1 MAAPDGTT
9 AQIVGRPLA
18 RRLVWVNG
26 YWYLF
31 YYGTD
36 HIVYSSTADADCT
49 DSTFGAEVEDIGL
62 DGSIVYDLSVCTDG
76 TYIHLCY
83 LDGTT
88 TVKYLRGLPAG
99 GTITWDA
106 VDTAATSTNVR
117 TMSIA
122 VTSDNHVVIAFT
134 GASHARV
141 VRNANTTAS
150 AVFAADANF
159 PEAGGKQLSTST
171 GTNMWSVVV
180 PLSGGSFYVI
190 WVPASGQ
197 KALGRSCT
205 STGTLG
211 SVETCSDTNVTDYFG
226 FSVVSW
232 NDDIWLAWT
241 SLATYYYIR
250 VRKRNSS
257 GTWLSSSPYLLN
269 LWGGSG
275 KGGDNIIPTLSMNRS
290 TGDIACF
297 WRHTSDQHLWHMVF
311 SYATAS
317 WSAANDDGDKGNSN
331 DFGYLGSTFTEFNDF
346 IVVYFAV
353 NLSSPWVVNTLAISS
368 PGGGNVG
375 ASGGCVMFGGMGIV

>member
-18 RRLVWVNG
+18 RRLVWVDG

-36 HIVYSSTADADCT
+36 HIVYSSTADADGT
-49 DSTFGAEVEDIGL
+49 ASTFGDEVEDIGQ

-76 TYIHLCY
+76 RYIHLCY
-83 LDGTT
+83 LDSTT
-88 TVKYLRGLPAG
+88 TVMYRRGLPAA

-106 VDTAATSTNVR
+106 VDTAATSTGVR

-134 GASHARV
+134 GGSHARV
-141 VRNANTTAS
+141 VRNANTTSS
-150 AVFAADANF
+150 AAFAADANF
-159 PEAGGKQLSTST
+159 PEAGGKQISSST

-180 PLSGGSFYVI
+180 PLSSGSFYI
-190 WVPASGQ
+190 CWVPASGS
-197 KALGRSCT
+197 AMLGRSCT

-226 FSVVSW
+226 YSVVSW
-232 NDDIWLAWT
+232 NDDVWVAWT

-257 GTWLSSSPYLLN
+257 GTW
-269 LWGGSG
+269 
-275 KGGDNIIPTLSMNRS
+275 SMNRS

-317 WSAANDDGDKGNSN
+317 WSAATDDGDKGDSN
-331 DFGYLGSTFTEFNDF
+331 DFGYLGSTFNEFNDVA
-346 IVVYFAV
+346 VVYYAV
-353 NLSSPWVVNTLAISS
+353 NTSSPWVVNTFAISS

-375 ASGGCVMFGGMGIV
+375 PSGGCVFFGGVGII